1 MDYRTRKNTN
11 KGGMNMAREHP
22 YFREILAN
30 YRNIFSKDRFRK
42 SDICEKL
49 GYSPKQATAIFS
61 LDKGGY
67 IDIHL
72 MAATM
77 YRNMKKED
85 L

>member
-1 MDYRTRKNTN
+1 
-11 KGGMNMAREHP
+11 MAREHP
-22 YFREILAN
+22 YFREILAD
-30 YRNIFSKDRFRK
+30 YRKIFGKDRVRR

-49 GYSPKQATAIFS
+49 GYSPKQATTIFP

-77 YRNMKKED
+77 CRNMRKED